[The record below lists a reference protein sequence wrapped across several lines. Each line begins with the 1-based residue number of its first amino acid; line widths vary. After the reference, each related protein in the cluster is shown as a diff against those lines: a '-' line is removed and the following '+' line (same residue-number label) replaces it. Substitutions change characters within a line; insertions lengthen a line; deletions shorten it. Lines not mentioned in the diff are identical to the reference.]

1 MDLFQIESTIYLVIL
16 LGALVVSVF
25 AFVNSLLYRSEE
37 YLAAGKQTKT
47 TWNVILGIGVLL
59 FFAPVSLFLIQLIA
73 FVAALVY
80 LVDVRPAMRG
90 LTRR

>member
-25 AFVNSLLYRSEE
+25 AFVNSLLYRSDE
-37 YLAAGKQTKT
+37 YLAADKQTKT

-59 FFAPVSLFLIQLIA
+59 FFVPVGLFLIKLIA